1 MKKNTLTSH
10 SANANGTAEPD
21 LDLDIRNYKLEDI
34 TKLFN
39 IPLVFNESDLR
50 TAKLAV
56 LQTHPDKSQLPK
68 EYFLF
73 FSSAYK
79 MLYQVYTFRS
89 GKNRNNKESYKEVV
103 DEEKVDANED
113 SMKLCVDKVKRLN
126 AAEFNKLFNEHYEK
140 CKIEMEEDVGYE
152 DWFRSQQDDRDH
164 DHDDN
169 GELTNASWDQRVTHI
184 DKKKQALRENLALVK
199 KNDLQCVNIYG
210 GGSMCGYALGQGT
223 PAEHSSGL
231 FSSLQY
237 EDLKKAHTETV
248 IPVTHEDYVNSKK
261 FNNTQDLKVFRDLNL
276 KSFSYDKEEA
286 IKKKNAQTYQE
297 EEDNTH
303 RAFMMAKQDEIAQ
316 EMNKKFNGSFL
327 KLLQ

>member
-1 MKKNTLTSH
+1 MTKNMLH
-10 SANANGTAEPD
+10 PD

-34 TKLFN
+34 TNLFK
-39 IPLVFNESDLR
+39 IPLVFNEADMRS
-50 TAKLAV
+50 AKLAV
-56 LQTHPDKSQLPK
+56 LKTHPDKSQLPK

-79 MLYQVYTFRS
+79 MLYQVYSFRS
-89 GKNRNNKESYKEVV
+89 GKNRNKKESYDEVIEEEAV
-103 DEEKVDANED
+103 DTNED
-113 SMKLCVDKVKRLN
+113 SMKLCVEKVKRLN

-140 CKIEMEEDVGYE
+140 CKIEMEEDAGYE
-152 DWFRSQQDDRDH
+152 DWFRSQQ
-164 DHDDN
+164 HDDEN
-169 GELTNASWDQRVTHI
+169 DGGDDLTNASWDQRVSHI
-184 DKKKQALRENLALVK
+184 DKKKQTLRENMALVS
-199 KNDLQCVNIYG
+199 KNDLESVNIYG
-210 GGSMCGYALGQGT
+210 GGSTNGYALGQGA

-261 FNNTQDLKVFRDLNL
+261 FNNAQDLKVFRDLNL
-276 KSFSYDKEEA
+276 KSFNYDKEEA
-286 IKKKNAQTYQE
+286 IQKKKAQTYQDD
-297 EEDNTH
+297 EDNTH

-327 KLLQ
+327 KFLQ

>member
-1 MKKNTLTSH
+1 MFQ
-10 SANANGTAEPD
+10 NGNRCMESD

-34 TKLFN
+34 TKLFK

-79 MLYQVYTFRS
+79 ILYQVYTFRS
-89 GKNRNNKESYKEVV
+89 GKNRNNKESYKEIV
-103 DEEKVDANED
+103 EEEAVDASED
-113 SMKLCVDKVKRLN
+113 SMKLCVDKVKRLS

-140 CKIEMEEDVGYE
+140 CKIEMEEDAGYE
-152 DWFRSQQDDRDH
+152 DWFRSNN
-164 DHDDN
+164 HDDDED
-169 GELTNASWDQRVTHI
+169 GDDLINASWDQRVSRI
-184 DKKKQALRENLALVK
+184 DKKKQTLRENLALVQ
-199 KNDLQCVNIYG
+199 KNDLECVNIYG
-210 GGSMCGYALGQGT
+210 GGSMHGCALGQGV

-248 IPVTHEDYVNSKK
+248 IPVTHEDYANSKK
-261 FNNTQDLKVFRDLNL
+261 FNNTQDLKAFRDLNL
-276 KSFSYDKEEA
+276 KSFNYDKEEA
-286 IKKKNAQTYQE
+286 IKKKNAQAYQE

-303 RAFMMAKQDEIAQ
+303 RAFIMAKQDEIAQ

-327 KLLQ
+327 KFLQ

>member
-1 MKKNTLTSH
+1 MFKHGNRH
-10 SANANGTAEPD
+10 ADMEPD

-34 TKLFN
+34 VKLFK

-89 GKNRNNKESYKEVV
+89 GKNRNNKESYKEIV
-103 DEEKVDANED
+103 DEETVDASED
-113 SMKLCVDKVKRLN
+113 SMKLCVDKVKRLS
-126 AAEFNKLFNEHYEK
+126 AADFNKLFNEHYEK

-152 DWFRSQQDDRDH
+152 DWFRSQNNDEDDG
-164 DHDDN
+164 DDMI
-169 GELTNASWDQRVTHI
+169 NASWDQRVSRI
-184 DKKKQALRENLALVK
+184 DKKKQTLRESLALVS
-199 KNDLQCVNIYG
+199 KNYLECVNIYG
-210 GGSMCGYALGQGT
+210 GSTNGFALGQGA

-248 IPVTHEDYVNSKK
+248 IPVTHDDYVNSKK
-261 FNNTQDLKVFRDLNL
+261 FNNTHDLKVFRDLNL
-276 KSFSYDKEEA
+276 KSYNYDKEEA
-286 IKKKNAQTYQE
+286 VKKNAQAYQE

-327 KLLQ
+327 KFLQ

>member
-1 MKKNTLTSH
+1 MNTDL
-10 SANANGTAEPD
+10 D

-34 TKLFN
+34 TRLFK
-39 IPLVFNESDLR
+39 IPLVFNETDLR

-89 GKNRNNKESYKEVV
+89 GKNRNNKESYKEII
-103 DEEKVDANED
+103 DEDTIDASED
-113 SMKLCVDKVKRLN
+113 SMKLCVDKVKRLS

-140 CKIEMEEDVGYE
+140 CKIEMEEDAGYE
-152 DWFRSQQDDRDH
+152 DWFRSTQGD
-164 DHDDN
+164 DDN
-169 GELTNASWDQRVTHI
+169 NGYNGDLKNASWDQRLSHI
-184 DKKKQALRENLALVK
+184 DKKKQTLRESLALVS
-199 KNDLQCVNIYG
+199 KNDLECVNVYG
-210 GGSMCGYALGQGT
+210 GGSAHGYALGQGA

-248 IPVTHEDYVNSKK
+248 IPVTNEDYVNSKK
-261 FNNTQDLKVFRDLNL
+261 FNNTHDLKVFRDLNL
-276 KSFSYDKEEA
+276 KSYNYDKEEA
-286 IKKKNAQTYQE
+286 MYKKNAQAYQE
-297 EEDNTH
+297 AEDNTH

>member
-1 MKKNTLTSH
+1 MH
-10 SANANGTAEPD
+10 GINAELD
-21 LDLDIRNYKLEDI
+21 LDLDIRNYKLQDI
-34 TKLFN
+34 TNLFK
-39 IPLVFNESDLR
+39 IPLVFNEADMRS
-50 TAKLAV
+50 AKLAV

-79 MLYQVYTFRS
+79 MLYQVYSFRS
-89 GKNRNNKESYKEVV
+89 GKNRNKKESY
-103 DEEKVDANED
+103 DEIIEEEAVDANED
-113 SMKLCVDKVKRLN
+113 SMKLCVEKVKRLN

-140 CKIEMEEDVGYE
+140 CKIEMEEDAGYE
-152 DWFRSQQDDRDH
+152 DWFRSQQ
-164 DHDDN
+164 HDDEN
-169 GELTNASWDQRVTHI
+169 DGDDLTNASWDQRVSKI
-184 DKKKQALRENLALVK
+184 DKKKQALKENMALIS
-199 KNDLQCVNIYG
+199 KNELECVNIYG
-210 GGSMCGYALGQGT
+210 GGSTNGYALGQGA

-261 FNNTQDLKVFRDLNL
+261 FNNAQDLKVFRDLNL
-276 KSFSYDKEEA
+276 KSFNYDKEEA
-286 IKKKNAQTYQE
+286 IQKKKTQTYRDD
-297 EEDNTH
+297 EDNTH

-327 KLLQ
+327 KFLQ

>member
-1 MKKNTLTSH
+1 MNS
-10 SANANGTAEPD
+10 D

-34 TKLFN
+34 TRLFK

-89 GKNRNNKESYKEVV
+89 GKNRNNKESYKEVI
-103 DEEKVDANED
+103 DEDAIDASED
-113 SMKLCVDKVKRLN
+113 SMKLCVDKVKRLS

-140 CKIEMEEDVGYE
+140 CKIEMEEDAGYE
-152 DWFRSQQDDRDH
+152 DWFRSTQGD
-164 DHDDN
+164 DDN
-169 GELTNASWDQRVTHI
+169 DGNGCDDDLRNASWDQRISHI
-184 DKKKQALRENLALVK
+184 DKKKQTLRESLALVS
-199 KNDLQCVNIYG
+199 KNDLECVNVYG
-210 GGSMCGYALGQGT
+210 GGSMHGYALGQGA

-248 IPVTHEDYVNSKK
+248 IPVTNEDYVNSKK
-261 FNNTQDLKVFRDLNL
+261 FNNTHDLKVFRDLNL
-276 KSFSYDKEEA
+276 KSYNYDKEEA
-286 IKKKNAQTYQE
+286 IHKKNAQAYQE
-297 EEDNTH
+297 AEDNTH

>member
-1 MKKNTLTSH
+1 MKKNS
-10 SANANGTAEPD
+10 ANGTTEPD
-21 LDLDIRNYKLEDI
+21 LDLDIRNYKLQDI

-50 TAKLAV
+50 IAKLAV

-89 GKNRNNKESYKEVV
+89 GKNRNNKESYKDIV
-103 DEEKVDANED
+103 DEETIDASED

-152 DWFRSQQDDRDH
+152 DWFRSQQDDI
-164 DHDDN
+164 DD
-169 GELTNASWDQRVTHI
+169 LTNASWDQRVSHI
-184 DKKKQALRENLALVK
+184 DKKKQTLRENLALVP
-199 KNDLQCVNIYG
+199 KNDLQSVNIYG
-210 GGSMCGYALGQGT
+210 GGSMCGYALGQGA

-261 FNNTQDLKVFRDLNL
+261 FNNTHDLKVFRDLNL

-286 IKKKNAQTYQE
+286 VNKKNAQAYQE

-303 RAFMMAKQDEIAQ
+303 RAFIMAKQDEIAQ

>member
-1 MKKNTLTSH
+1 MKKNS
-10 SANANGTAEPD
+10 ANGTAEPD
-21 LDLDIRNYKLEDI
+21 LDLDIRNYKLQDI

-50 TAKLAV
+50 IAKLAV

-89 GKNRNNKESYKEVV
+89 GKNRNNKESYKDIV
-103 DEEKVDANED
+103 DEETIDASED
-113 SMKLCVDKVKRLN
+113 SMKLCVNKVKRLN

-152 DWFRSQQDDRDH
+152 DWFRSQQDDI
-164 DHDDN
+164 DD
-169 GELTNASWDQRVTHI
+169 LTNASWDQRVSHI
-184 DKKKQALRENLALVK
+184 DKKKQTLRENLALVP
-199 KNDLQCVNIYG
+199 KNDLQSVNIYG
-210 GGSMCGYALGQGT
+210 GGSTCGYALGQGA

-261 FNNTQDLKVFRDLNL
+261 FNNTHDLKVFRDLNL

-286 IKKKNAQTYQE
+286 VNKKNAQAYQE

-316 EMNKKFNGSFL
+316 EMNKKFTGTFL
-327 KLLQ
+327 KLLQECF

>member
-10 SANANGTAEPD
+10 NINRMVEPD

-50 TAKLAV
+50 IAKLAV

-89 GKNRNNKESYKEVV
+89 GKNRNNKESYKEII
-103 DEEKVDANED
+103 DEETVDTNED
-113 SMKLCVDKVKRLN
+113 AMKLCVEKVKQLN

-140 CKIEMEEDVGYE
+140 CKIEMEEDIGYE
-152 DWFRSQQDDRDH
+152 DWFRSQQDDYM
-164 DHDDN
+164 DD
-169 GELTNASWDQRVTHI
+169 LTNSSWDQRISHI
-184 DKKKQALRENLALVK
+184 NKKKQTLRENLALVQ
-199 KNDLQCVNIYG
+199 KNDLQSVNIYG
-210 GGSMCGYALGQGT
+210 SSTNGYALGQGVPT
-223 PAEHSSGL
+223 EHSSGL

-248 IPVTHEDYVNSKK
+248 IPVTYEDYVNSKK
-261 FNNTQDLKVFRDLNL
+261 FNNAQDLKVFRDLNL
-276 KSFSYDKEEA
+276 KSFNYDKEEA
-286 IKKKNAQTYQE
+286 VKKKNAQAYQD

-316 EMNKKFNGSFL
+316 EMNKLFNGSFL
-327 KLLQ
+327 KFLA

>member
-1 MKKNTLTSH
+1 MKKNS
-10 SANANGTAEPD
+10 ANGTVEPD
-21 LDLDIRNYKLEDI
+21 LDLDIRNYKLQDI

-50 TAKLAV
+50 IAKFAV

-89 GKNRNNKESYKEVV
+89 GKNRNNKESYKDIV
-103 DEEKVDANED
+103 DEETIDASED

-152 DWFRSQQDDRDH
+152 DWFRSQQDDI
-164 DHDDN
+164 DD
-169 GELTNASWDQRVTHI
+169 LTNASWDQRVSHI
-184 DKKKQALRENLALVK
+184 DKKKQTLRENLALVP
-199 KNDLQCVNIYG
+199 KNDLQSVNIYG
-210 GGSMCGYALGQGT
+210 GSSMCGYALGQGA
-223 PAEHSSGL
+223 PAEHSSGI
-231 FSSLQY
+231 FRSLQY

-261 FNNTQDLKVFRDLNL
+261 FNNTHDLKVFRDLNL

-286 IKKKNAQTYQE
+286 IQKKNAEAYQE

>member
-1 MKKNTLTSH
+1 MFHSGNT
-10 SANANGTAEPD
+10 D

-34 TKLFN
+34 TALFK

-79 MLYQVYTFRS
+79 MLYQVYAFRI
-89 GKNRNNKESYKEVV
+89 GKNRNNKESYKDVV
-103 DEEKVDANED
+103 EEEMNDANED
-113 SMKLCVDKVKRLN
+113 SMKLCVEKVKRLN

-140 CKIEMEEDVGYE
+140 SKIQMEEDGGYD
-152 DWFRSQQDDRDH
+152 DWFRSKDVADDEND
-164 DHDDN
+164 
-169 GELTNASWDQRVTHI
+169 LTNASWDQRVSHI
-184 DKKKQALRENLALVK
+184 DKKKQILRDNLALVS

-210 GGSMCGYALGQGT
+210 GGSAHGYALGQGA

-248 IPVTHEDYVNSKK
+248 IPVTHEDFMNAKK
-261 FNNTQDLKVFRDLNL
+261 FNNTHDLKVFRDSNI
-276 KSFSYDKEEA
+276 KSYNYDNKEA
-286 IKKKNAQTYQE
+286 VKKMNAQAYQE
-297 EEDNTH
+297 DEDNTH

-327 KLLQ
+327 KFLQ

>member
-1 MKKNTLTSH
+1 MEST
-10 SANANGTAEPD
+10 

-34 TKLFN
+34 TRLFK

-50 TAKLAV
+50 SAKLAV

-89 GKNRNNKESYKEVV
+89 GKNRNNKESYKEII
-103 DEEKVDANED
+103 DEETVDMNED
-113 SMKLCVDKVKRLN
+113 SMKLCVDKVKRLS
-126 AAEFNKLFNEHYEK
+126 AVEFNKMFNEHYEK
-140 CKIEMEEDVGYE
+140 CKIEMEEDAGYE
-152 DWFRSQQDDRDH
+152 DWFRSQHNENGH
-164 DHDDN
+164 DHDSHHDDDDDD
-169 GELTNASWDQRVTHI
+169 LRNATWDQRISHI
-184 DKKKQALRENLALVK
+184 DKKKQTLRESLALVS
-199 KNDLQCVNIYG
+199 KNDLECVNIYG
-210 GGSMCGYALGQGT
+210 GRSIHGCALGQGALT
-223 PAEHSSGL
+223 EHSSGL

-248 IPVTHEDYVNSKK
+248 IPVTNEDYVNSKK
-261 FNNTQDLKVFRDLNL
+261 FNNTHDLKVFRDLNL
-276 KSFSYDKEEA
+276 KSYNYDKEEA
-286 IKKKNAQTYQE
+286 MHKKNIQAYQE
-297 EEDNTH
+297 AEDNAH

-316 EMNKKFNGSFL
+316 EMNKKFHGSFL

>member
-1 MKKNTLTSH
+1 MAKNMLH
-10 SANANGTAEPD
+10 PD

-34 TKLFN
+34 TNLFK
-39 IPLVFNESDLR
+39 IPLVFNEADMRS
-50 TAKLAV
+50 AKLAV
-56 LQTHPDKSQLPK
+56 LKTHPDKSQLPK

-79 MLYQVYTFRS
+79 MLYQVYSFRS
-89 GKNRNNKESYKEVV
+89 GKNRNKKESYDEVIEEEAV
-103 DEEKVDANED
+103 DTNED
-113 SMKLCVDKVKRLN
+113 SMKLCVEKVKRLN

-140 CKIEMEEDVGYE
+140 CKIEMEEDAGYE
-152 DWFRSQQDDRDH
+152 DWFRSQQ
-164 DHDDN
+164 HDDEN
-169 GELTNASWDQRVTHI
+169 DGGDDLTNASWDQRVSHI
-184 DKKKQALRENLALVK
+184 DKKKQTLRENMALVS
-199 KNDLQCVNIYG
+199 KNDLESVNIYG
-210 GGSMCGYALGQGT
+210 GGSTNGYALGQGA

-261 FNNTQDLKVFRDLNL
+261 FNNAQDLKVFRDLNL
-276 KSFSYDKEEA
+276 KSFNYDKEEA
-286 IKKKNAQTYQE
+286 IQKKKAQTYQDD
-297 EEDNTH
+297 EDNTH

-327 KLLQ
+327 KFLQ

>member
-10 SANANGTAEPD
+10 SANANGNVEPD
-21 LDLDIRNYKLEDI
+21 LDLDIRNYKLQDI

-89 GKNRNNKESYKEVV
+89 GKNRNNKESYKDIV
-103 DEEKVDANED
+103 DEEAENED

-140 CKIEMEEDVGYE
+140 CKIEMEEDHGYE
-152 DWFRSQQDDRDH
+152 DWFRSHQDDV
-164 DHDDN
+164 DD
-169 GELTNASWDQRVTHI
+169 LTNASWDQRVSHI
-184 DKKKQALRENLALVK
+184 DKKKQTLRENLALVP
-199 KNDLQCVNIYG
+199 KNDLQSVNIYG
-210 GGSMCGYALGQGT
+210 GGSTCGYALGQGA

-261 FNNTQDLKVFRDLNL
+261 FNNTHDLKVFRDLNL

-286 IKKKNAQTYQE
+286 IQKKNAQAYQE

-303 RAFMMAKQDEIAQ
+303 RAFMMAKHDEIAQ

>member
-1 MKKNTLTSH
+1 MKKNS
-10 SANANGTAEPD
+10 ANGTAEPD
-21 LDLDIRNYKLEDI
+21 LDLDIRNYKLQDI

-50 TAKLAV
+50 IAKLAV

-89 GKNRNNKESYKEVV
+89 GKNRNNKESYKDIV
-103 DEEKVDANED
+103 DEETIDASED

-152 DWFRSQQDDRDH
+152 DWFRSQQDDI
-164 DHDDN
+164 DD
-169 GELTNASWDQRVTHI
+169 LTNASWDQRVSHI
-184 DKKKQALRENLALVK
+184 DKKKQTLRENLALVP
-199 KNDLQCVNIYG
+199 KNDLQSVNIYG
-210 GGSMCGYALGQGT
+210 GGSTCGYALGQGA

-261 FNNTQDLKVFRDLNL
+261 FNNTHDLKVFRDLNL

-286 IKKKNAQTYQE
+286 VNKKNAQAYQE

>member
-1 MKKNTLTSH
+1 MLH
-10 SANANGTAEPD
+10 PD

-34 TKLFN
+34 TKLFK
-39 IPLVFNESDLR
+39 IPLVFNEVDMRS
-50 TAKLAV
+50 AKLAV

-79 MLYQVYTFRS
+79 MLYQVYSFRS
-89 GKNRNNKESYKEVV
+89 GKNRNKKESYDEVI
-103 DEEKVDANED
+103 EEEAVDANED
-113 SMKLCVDKVKRLN
+113 SMKLCVEKVKRLN

-140 CKIEMEEDVGYE
+140 CNIEMEEDAGYE
-152 DWFRSQQDDRDH
+152 DWFRSQQ
-164 DHDDN
+164 HDDEN
-169 GELTNASWDQRVTHI
+169 DGGDDLTNASWDQRVSHI
-184 DKKKQALRENLALVK
+184 DKKKQALKENMALVS
-199 KNDLQCVNIYG
+199 KNELECVNIYG
-210 GGSMCGYALGQGT
+210 GGSTNGYALGQGA

-248 IPVTHEDYVNSKK
+248 IPVTHEDYINSKK
-261 FNNTQDLKVFRDLNL
+261 FNNAQDLKVFRDLNL
-276 KSFSYDKEEA
+276 KSFNYDKEEA
-286 IKKKNAQTYQE
+286 IQKKKAQTYQDD
-297 EEDNTH
+297 EDNTH

-327 KLLQ
+327 KFLQ

>member
-1 MKKNTLTSH
+1 MKKNS
-10 SANANGTAEPD
+10 ANGTAEPD
-21 LDLDIRNYKLEDI
+21 LDLDIRNYKLQDI

-50 TAKLAV
+50 IAKLAV

-89 GKNRNNKESYKEVV
+89 GKNRNNKESYKDIV
-103 DEEKVDANED
+103 DEETIDASED

-152 DWFRSQQDDRDH
+152 DWFRSQQDDI
-164 DHDDN
+164 DD
-169 GELTNASWDQRVTHI
+169 LTNASWDQRVSHI
-184 DKKKQALRENLALVK
+184 DKKKQTLRDNLALVP
-199 KNDLQCVNIYG
+199 KNDLQSVNIYG
-210 GGSMCGYALGQGT
+210 GSSMCGYALGQGA

-286 IKKKNAQTYQE
+286 IQKKNAQAYQE

>member
-1 MKKNTLTSH
+1 MKKNS
-10 SANANGTAEPD
+10 ANGTTEPD
-21 LDLDIRNYKLEDI
+21 LDLDIRNYKLQDI

-50 TAKLAV
+50 IAKLAV

-89 GKNRNNKESYKEVV
+89 GKNRNNKESYKDIV
-103 DEEKVDANED
+103 DEETIDASED

-152 DWFRSQQDDRDH
+152 DWFRSQQDDI
-164 DHDDN
+164 DD
-169 GELTNASWDQRVTHI
+169 LTNASWDQRVSHI
-184 DKKKQALRENLALVK
+184 DKKKQTLRENLALVP
-199 KNDLQCVNIYG
+199 KNDLQSVNIYG
-210 GGSMCGYALGQGT
+210 GGSTCGYALGQGA

-261 FNNTQDLKVFRDLNL
+261 FNNTHDLKVFRDLNL

-286 IKKKNAQTYQE
+286 IQKKNAQAYQE

-327 KLLQ
+327 KFLQ

>member
-1 MKKNTLTSH
+1 MFQYGNRH
-10 SANANGTAEPD
+10 MDMDPD

-34 TKLFN
+34 AKLFK

-89 GKNRNNKESYKEVV
+89 GKNRNNKESYKEIV
-103 DEEKVDANED
+103 DEETVDAGED
-113 SMKLCVDKVKRLN
+113 SMKLCVDKVKRLS
-126 AAEFNKLFNEHYEK
+126 ASEFNKLFNEHYEK

-152 DWFRSQQDDRDH
+152 DWFRSQNNDEDDGGDMI
-164 DHDDN
+164 
-169 GELTNASWDQRVTHI
+169 NASWDQRVSRI
-184 DKKKQALRENLALVK
+184 DKKKQMLRENLALVS
-199 KNDLQCVNIYG
+199 KNDLECVNIYG
-210 GGSMCGYALGQGT
+210 GGSMHGCALGQGA

-248 IPVTHEDYVNSKK
+248 IPVTHDDYVNSKK
-261 FNNTQDLKVFRDLNL
+261 FNNTHDLKVFRDLNL
-276 KSFSYDKEEA
+276 KSFNYDKEEA
-286 IKKKNAQTYQE
+286 VKKKNAQAYQE

-327 KLLQ
+327 KFLQ

>member
-1 MKKNTLTSH
+1 MVT
-10 SANANGTAEPD
+10 D

-34 TKLFN
+34 TRLFK

-79 MLYQVYTFRS
+79 MLYQVYTFRT
-89 GKNRNNKESYKEVV
+89 GKNRNIKESYKEVI
-103 DEEKVDANED
+103 DEDAIDASED
-113 SMKLCVDKVKRLN
+113 SMKLCVDKVKRLS

-140 CKIEMEEDVGYE
+140 CKINMEEDAGYD
-152 DWFRSQQDDRDH
+152 DWFRSQDD
-164 DHDDN
+164 DDADDE
-169 GELTNASWDQRVTHI
+169 GEYDSASTNASWDQRLSQI
-184 DKKKQALRENLALVK
+184 DKKKQILRENLALVS
-199 KNDLQCVNIYG
+199 KNDLECVNIYG
-210 GGSMCGYALGQGT
+210 GGSRSGYILGQGA

-248 IPVTHEDYVNSKK
+248 IPVTNEDYINSRK
-261 FNNTQDLKVFRDLNL
+261 FNNTHDLKVFRDLNL
-276 KSFSYDKEEA
+276 KSYNYDKDEA
-286 IKKKNAQTYQE
+286 MKKKSTQMYKE

-327 KLLQ
+327 KFLQ

>member
-1 MKKNTLTSH
+1 MFQ
-10 SANANGTAEPD
+10 NGNRHMDPD

-34 TKLFN
+34 AKLFK

-50 TAKLAV
+50 TAKLVV

-89 GKNRNNKESYKEVV
+89 GKNRNNKESYKEIV
-103 DEEKVDANED
+103 DEETVDASED
-113 SMKLCVDKVKRLN
+113 SMKLCVDKVKRLS

-140 CKIEMEEDVGYE
+140 CKIEMEEDAGYE
-152 DWFRSQQDDRDH
+152 DWFRSQN
-164 DHDDN
+164 HDDN
-169 GELTNASWDQRVTHI
+169 DDGDDLINASWDQRLSRI
-184 DKKKQALRENLALVK
+184 DKKKQTLRESLALVS
-199 KNDLQCVNIYG
+199 KNDLECVNIYG
-210 GGSMCGYALGQGT
+210 GGGYMQGCALGQGA

-248 IPVTHEDYVNSKK
+248 IPVTHEDYMNSKK
-261 FNNTQDLKVFRDLNL
+261 FNNTHDLKMFRDSNL
-276 KSFSYDKEEA
+276 KSFNYDKEEA
-286 IKKKNAQTYQE
+286 IKKKNAQAYQE

-327 KLLQ
+327 KFLQ

>member
-1 MKKNTLTSH
+1 MKKNS
-10 SANANGTAEPD
+10 ANGTAEPD
-21 LDLDIRNYKLEDI
+21 LDLDIRNYKLQDI

-50 TAKLAV
+50 IAKLAV

-89 GKNRNNKESYKEVV
+89 GKNRNNKESYKDIV
-103 DEEKVDANED
+103 DEETIDASED

-152 DWFRSQQDDRDH
+152 DWFRSQQDDI
-164 DHDDN
+164 DD
-169 GELTNASWDQRVTHI
+169 LTNASWDQRVSHI
-184 DKKKQALRENLALVK
+184 DKKKQTLRENLALVP
-199 KNDLQCVNIYG
+199 KNDLQSVNIFG
-210 GGSMCGYALGQGT
+210 GGSMCGYALGQGA

-261 FNNTQDLKVFRDLNL
+261 FNNTHDLKVFRDLNL

-286 IKKKNAQTYQE
+286 IQKKNAEAYQE